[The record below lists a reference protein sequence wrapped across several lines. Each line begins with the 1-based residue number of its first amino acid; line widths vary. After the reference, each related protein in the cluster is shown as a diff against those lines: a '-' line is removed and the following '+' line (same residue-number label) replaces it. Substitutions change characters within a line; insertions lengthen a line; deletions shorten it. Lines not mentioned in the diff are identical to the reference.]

1 MNGVA
6 LTRVIHTHWWPIS
19 TPEMDQPAASL
30 TGSVFPVRPSLDH
43 LLAMGEDDDDDD
55 EVEGACEEEMQKK
68 PDLVPVAVQDR
79 CSPVLETVPEQE
91 ADGEEPAAAADEEDD
106 DDGASEMTELQQL
119 PDTQQAAGAAKEQ
132 VSNEHVSSLPL

>member
-1 MNGVA
+1 
-6 LTRVIHTHWWPIS
+6 
-19 TPEMDQPAASL
+19 MDQPAASL

-68 PDLVPVAVQDR
+68 PDLVVPGAVPDR

-91 ADGEEPAAAADEEDD
+91 ADGEDPAAAADEEDD

-119 PDTQQAAGAAKEQ
+119 PDTQQSAGAAKEQ
-132 VSNEHVSSLPL
+132 KIDPCKTEVETEHRTAPPGV